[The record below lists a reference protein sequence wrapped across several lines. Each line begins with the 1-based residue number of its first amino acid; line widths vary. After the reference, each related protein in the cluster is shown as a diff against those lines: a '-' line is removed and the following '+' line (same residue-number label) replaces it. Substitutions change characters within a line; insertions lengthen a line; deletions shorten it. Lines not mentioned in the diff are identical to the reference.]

1 MNDRIVLNAN
11 IGQSNLI
18 EFEQF
23 YEIAV
28 STLLEISDTITT
40 LCGPNAL
47 YDLVVYENMQS
58 GLMSNVFS
66 HDGIHILKSLEYM
79 NPIQT
84 FITSYVKYVAEK
96 VDAAAADGT
105 STAILLTA
113 EFISQALEVVRQLR
127 SIPDVSVRE
136 FMRSIGEFREVVSD
150 VFRHLIRHIDKC
162 KIDLREIDPNLRK
175 RLIYA
180 LAYTSSKGDTQ
191 LSEYTVEIFAE
202 LPELLY
208 EQINMR
214 RNTVE
219 TSEPL
224 SIEYPES
231 DAIIN
236 ITPSGTV
243 QYNAKLNTE
252 WADDHCNFLPIAT
265 MLDGV
270 QADIVLQFLETY
282 MERTDKKLVILLS
295 GADET
300 GIMRLER
307 SIDKSRIVLCR
318 MSYYHPLFVNNPTE
332 VRVILAMSGKSTDEP
347 REIADYAAALVH
359 DVKIKLANRSLYV
372 DRLIT
377 DNDKLHPFYT
387 DPYIHAPYTKLRLE
401 LEAQIKDLKNSHNS
415 KDLRHELDEF
425 SRIYRL
431 MVCSRFPILVIGGST
446 VEHLALINVVNDV
459 LGVVSIAMKH
469 GVILDLMP
477 KLAIAFDELISKDD
491 LCRNYFRGVRNTIE
505 YFAEL
510 TYQTKVSIT
519 DELVKYREQYSDDL
533 NCLFFEMDGWQ
544 ILPDLTKYTD
554 NDTFTV
560 VQSYKAIEETLKRL
574 LETVPKLIS
583 VDKILVPNS
592 VMKKEVIDA

>member
-1 MNDRIVLNAN
+1 
-11 IGQSNLI
+11 
-18 EFEQF
+18 
-23 YEIAV
+23 
-28 STLLEISDTITT
+28 
-40 LCGPNAL
+40 
-47 YDLVVYENMQS
+47 
-58 GLMSNVFS
+58 
-66 HDGIHILKSLEYM
+66 
-79 NPIQT
+79 
-84 FITSYVKYVAEK
+84 
-96 VDAAAADGT
+96 
-105 STAILLTA
+105 
-113 EFISQALEVVRQLR
+113 
-127 SIPDVSVRE
+127 
-136 FMRSIGEFREVVSD
+136 
-150 VFRHLIRHIDKC
+150 
-162 KIDLREIDPNLRK
+162 
-175 RLIYA
+175 
-180 LAYTSSKGDTQ
+180 
-191 LSEYTVEIFAE
+191 
-202 LPELLY
+202 
-208 EQINMR
+208 
-214 RNTVE
+214 
-219 TSEPL
+219 
-224 SIEYPES
+224 
-231 DAIIN
+231 
-236 ITPSGTV
+236 
-243 QYNAKLNTE
+243 
-252 WADDHCNFLPIAT
+252 
-265 MLDGV
+265 MLDGA
-270 QADIVLQFLETY
+270 QADIVLQFLDTY
-282 MERTDKKLVILLS
+282 KARTDRKLVILLS

-332 VRVILAMSGKSTDEP
+332 VRVILAMGGKSTDEP
-347 REIADYAAALVH
+347 RELEDYTLALIQ

-377 DNDKLHPFYT
+377 DNNKLHPSYT

-477 KLAIAFDELISKDD
+477 KLAIAFDELISKDE

-592 VMKKEVIDA
+592 VMRKEVIDA